1 MLTIISSFPHPAL
14 LPGPTLPNI
23 CAHVTRK
30 GSSHHGDQQPR
41 SQVLNSKI
49 LLSASVLDLSSVDSD
64 AFEILLSLASIAV
77 RTPRVVTLFRHSTS
91 FFFTRASPH
100 VLRFLGM
107 LPGCSSVW
115 TWCFPLPCC
124 AHSYGFN
131 ILSKRLISKLA
142 FHPSSLL
149 SFRLPFQKP
158 TGHLYP
164 MVTQAHQL
172 IPNWWLS
179 KYFYLTHPK
188 MLKQNTWHLRGSSLP
203 RLYTYSP
210 SNPIYPLHVL

>member
-1 MLTIISSFPHPAL
+1 
-14 LPGPTLPNI
+14 
-23 CAHVTRK
+23 
-30 GSSHHGDQQPR
+30 
-41 SQVLNSKI
+41 
-49 LLSASVLDLSSVDSD
+49 
-64 AFEILLSLASIAV
+64 
-77 RTPRVVTLFRHSTS
+77 
-91 FFFTRASPH
+91 
-100 VLRFLGM
+100 M
-107 LPGCSSVW
+107 LPGYSSVW

-131 ILSKRLISKLA
+131 TLSKLLISKLA

-188 MLKQNTWHLRGSSLP
+188 MLKQNTWHLLGSSLP
-203 RLYTYSP
+203 RIYTFLHLIPSTHYMFCKSIHLSSTPLLIPYVLNVSLIDSWPP
-210 SNPIYPLHVL
+210 SNSCYGLRNFSKV